1 MCCPANPAQKVNYWA
16 LHSADAAADAAAC
29 PAAVLAVGADA
40 AAFAAIVDAAAVA
53 AVGAGFCVQPSRL
66 VLSSGAARR
75 LELLLLPCRQARQL
89 QGREGKGRA
98 GQGREAKGSAGKGRA
113 AFWRQFYDK
122 LSTILRPQIKQN
134 VNIHVVWYFTVWV
147 SSQL

>member
-1 MCCPANPAQKVNYWA
+1 MQEHQPQGCPQQHPHLPFWAFLYSFEAQGCCCVCCPANPAQKMNYWA
-16 LHSADAAADAAAC
+16 LHSVDAAADAAAC

-75 LELLLLPCRQARQL
+75 LELLLLPCRKA
-89 QGREGKGRA
+89 
-98 GQGREAKGSAGKGRA
+98 S
-113 AFWRQFYDK
+113 
-122 LSTILRPQIKQN
+122 QI
-134 VNIHVVWYFTVWV
+134 
-147 SSQL
+147 